1 MAGQQGLVGLLGG
14 REGMEH
20 ERGTEHGSGGP
31 AAWQDGSGEEL
42 WMDLYTGVGL
52 YGRENV
58 GMWEYVLMCV
68 SLCMHV

>member
-1 MAGQQGLVGLLGG
+1 
-14 REGMEH
+14 MEH
-20 ERGTEHGSGGP
+20 ERGTDIGSGGP

-52 YGRENV
+52 HGRENV